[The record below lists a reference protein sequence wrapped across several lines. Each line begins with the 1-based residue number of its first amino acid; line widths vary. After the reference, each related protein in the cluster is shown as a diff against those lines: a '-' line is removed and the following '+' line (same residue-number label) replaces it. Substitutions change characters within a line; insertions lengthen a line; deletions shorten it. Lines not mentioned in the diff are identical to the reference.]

1 MPTANVPQQSFK
13 NSNQGLSVYNM
24 NQPQQHPQQPA
35 PDAVNASTK
44 INREARTISPMT
56 SHVNE
61 NYRQDPG
68 QQQKDQI
75 GQHGSMK
82 QPATETRKREMTMK
96 VASKANS
103 GSTMP
108 MTQDLTN
115 LSNNRVKLNKPS
127 APKPLMSGSTRGVSP
142 QF

>member
-1 MPTANVPQQSFK
+1 
-13 NSNQGLSVYNM
+13 VYNL
-24 NQPQQHPQQPA
+24 NPQPVT
-35 PDAVNASTK
+35 DAINTSTK
-44 INREARTISPMT
+44 LNREARTISPMT
-56 SHVNE
+56 SHANE
-61 NYRQDPG
+61 NYRQDLIT
-68 QQQKDQI
+68 KDQI
-75 GQHGSMK
+75 GMK

-127 APKPLMSGSTRGVSP
+127 APKPLMSGNARGVSP